1 MDAEKASFVSVLGH
15 PFRNPSGA
23 SIVESLFNPNP
34 CLSTRQK
41 KIFLIQRSR
50 NAWWSRFLDKPTYE
64 ATAAAYPVLAP
75 ALPIPLYRALKALFE
90 TYCRSSRG
98 LLLLLNVGDRMLDV
112 TAALRAMDEWS
123 TIVSQSPQKLVC
135 FIKRYRAAKGQGQRR
150 SNESN
155 YARNEIKSNA
165 P

>member
-1 MDAEKASFVSVLGH
+1 M
-15 PFRNPSGA
+15 
-23 SIVESLFNPNP
+23 
-34 CLSTRQK
+34 
-41 KIFLIQRSR
+41 
-50 NAWWSRFLDKPTYE
+50 
-64 ATAAAYPVLAP
+64 LAP

-90 TYCRSSRG
+90 TYCRFVAG
-98 LLLLLNVGDRMLDV
+98 ACFCFLNVGDRMLDV

>member
-1 MDAEKASFVSVLGH
+1 MQKKLRLF
-15 PFRNPSGA
+15 PFWDTPSA
-23 SIVESLFNPNP
+23 ILQARLLWKVFLSNPNP

-90 TYCRSSRG
+90 TYCRFVAG
-98 LLLLLNVGDRMLDV
+98 
-112 TAALRAMDEWS
+112 A
-123 TIVSQSPQKLVC
+123 C
-135 FIKRYRAAKGQGQRR
+135 FCF
-150 SNESN
+150 
-155 YARNEIKSNA
+155 
-165 P
+165 